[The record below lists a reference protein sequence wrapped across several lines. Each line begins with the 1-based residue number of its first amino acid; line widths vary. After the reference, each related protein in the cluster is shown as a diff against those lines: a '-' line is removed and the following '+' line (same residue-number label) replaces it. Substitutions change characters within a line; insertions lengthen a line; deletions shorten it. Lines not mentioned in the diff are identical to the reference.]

1 MSDNRQLRAQLKTLD
16 VADPEYAV
24 SFVDCLLAGARQA
37 NASDIHLQPAADGLD
52 VRLRLNGVLQQV
64 GRFPRG
70 NATSVVVRLKVL
82 AELLTYRTDVP
93 QEGRIRQADADGEM
107 RVSTFPT
114 LHGER
119 AVVRLFAAERQFRYP
134 SDLGLP
140 DEITAALSRLLY
152 ATSGALIVAGPAG
165 SGKTTTA
172 YACLRELVQ
181 AARGGK
187 SIVSLEDPIEVPVDG
202 VAQAQVNAGT
212 GFDMATGLRSIMRQ
226 DPEVILVG
234 EIRDRDTARTV
245 FQAAL
250 TGHLVV
256 TSFHAGSAP
265 EALSRL
271 ADMGIEPYVLRSGV
285 LAVVAQRLVRRL
297 CSCALPVSSPN
308 DLLGLPVEHASK
320 ANGCDQC
327 SETGY
332 QGRFVV
338 AEMLRVDQA
347 QLGDAVL
354 SQRDT
359 SHLHA
364 LAMQTGMISCWQRA
378 IEAVELGRT
387 SPEEIRRVFGF
398 PEE

>member
-24 SFVDCLLAGARQA
+24 SFVDCLLAGARRA

-64 GRFPRG
+64 GCFPRG

-82 AELLTYRTDVP
+82 AKLLTYRTDVP
-93 QEGRIRQADADGEM
+93 QEGRIRQPRAQGEM

-114 LHGER
+114 LYGER
-119 AVVRLFAAERQFRYP
+119 AVVRLFAAEQQFKYP
-134 SDLGLP
+134 GDLGLP
-140 DEITAALSRLLY
+140 NEITAALTHLLY

-181 AARGGK
+181 AAHGGK

-202 VAQAQVNAGT
+202 VAQAQVHAGT

-234 EIRDRDTARTV
+234 EIRDRDTAKTV

-271 ADMGIEPYVLRSGV
+271 ADMGIEPYVLRGGV

-297 CSCALPVSSPN
+297 CRCALPVESTN
-308 DLLGLPVEHASK
+308 DKLGLPVQHGLQ
-320 ANGCDQC
+320 ANGCDEC
-327 SETGY
+327 SQTGY
-332 QGRFVV
+332 LGRFVV
-338 AEMLRVDQA
+338 AEMLRIDQDP
-347 QLGDAVL
+347 LGDAIL
-354 SQRDT
+354 SQCDAK
-359 SHLHA
+359 HLQT
-364 LAMQTGMISCWQRA
+364 LAMQMGMTSCWQQA
-378 IEAVELGRT
+378 IEAVEQGRT
-387 SPEEIRRVFGF
+387 SPEEVRRVFGF